1 MKNTTKTINTLK
13 RALEHAENHLSN
25 LDTRPVSTP
34 IELDELKHRLDVGLN
49 ESGIE
54 PQLVIDELVAATKDG
69 LLGCA
74 GGRFFAWVI
83 GGALPSALAADWLTS
98 TWDQNAALYATGPS
112 VSVIEE
118 IAGEWL
124 KSLLDL
130 PTGASVAFTTGCQM
144 AHFTG
149 LAAARFSVLQN
160 KNWDVNRDGLTGAPP
175 IRVFTSKHR
184 HGSIDRVVRFLGIGT
199 NNLINLETDTDERIT
214 CESLEKALNQH
225 KGPAI
230 LVLDAADLNVAA
242 FDPFEKLIPIAK
254 NKGVWV
260 HIDGAFGLFAR
271 ASKTKKPFT
280 KGIELADSWATD
292 GHKWLNVPFDC
303 GMAFVR
309 DRDAHRHSMTITA
322 SYIEAEGTARD
333 QIDWNPEW
341 SRRARGVSVY
351 AALRELGRS
360 GVERLID
367 DSCEYC
373 LRIVKGIGNIE
384 GAEVLWQPTL
394 NQGLV
399 RFCNMQR
406 NASEEDH
413 DRRTERVI
421 RLINETGEVFF
432 SGTTWK
438 GRKAMRVSVVN
449 WMTDEN
455 DVSKSVQAVAKVLK
469 PLSKYD
475 AEQNAV
481 LDSCS
486 ATLHKNQ

>member
-1 MKNTTKTINTLK
+1 MKNATRTIDTLK
-13 RALEHAENHLSN
+13 RALEHAENYLLN
-25 LDTRPVSTP
+25 LDTEPVLAS
-34 IELDELKHRLDVGLN
+34 IELDGLRLRLNVGLS
-49 ESGIE
+49 ESGVE
-54 PQLVIDELVAATKDG
+54 PQLVIDELVRAAEDG

-98 TWDQNAALYATGPS
+98 AWDQNAALFATGPA

-118 IAGEWL
+118 VAGEWL

-130 PTGASVAFTTGCQM
+130 PTDASVAFTTGCQM

-149 LAAARFSVLQN
+149 LAAARFSVLQS
-160 KNWDVNRDGLTGAPP
+160 KNWDVNRDGLIGSPP

-184 HGSIDRVVRFLGIGT
+184 HGSIDRAIRFLGIGT
-199 NNLINLETDTDERIT
+199 NNLIALETDTDERIT
-214 CESLEKALNQH
+214 CKSLEKNLNQH

-230 LVLDAADLNVAA
+230 LVLDAADLNIAA
-242 FDPFEKLIPIAK
+242 FDPFEELIPIAK

-271 ASKTKKPFT
+271 ASKTKKLFT
-280 KGIELADSWATD
+280 KGIEFADSWAMD

-303 GMAFVR
+303 GMVFVR

-322 SYIEAEGTARD
+322 SYIETEGTARD

-351 AALRELGRS
+351 AALRELGQS

-373 LRIVKGIGNIE
+373 LRIVEGIGNIA

-406 NASEEDH
+406 DASEEDH

-449 WMTDEN
+449 WMTDED
-455 DVSKSVQAVAKVLK
+455 DVSMSIQAVAKVLA
-469 PLSKYD
+469 PFSRLD
-475 AEQNAV
+475 AEHNAV
-481 LDSCS
+481 ADADNLRR
-486 ATLHKNQ
+486 

>member
-1 MKNTTKTINTLK
+1 MKNTTKTIDTLK
-13 RALEHAENHLSN
+13 RALEHAEEYLSK
-25 LDTRPVSTP
+25 LGTEPVSAR
-34 IELDELKHRLDVGLN
+34 IELDELRHRLNVGLN
-49 ESGIE
+49 ESGVK
-54 PQLVIDELVAATKDG
+54 PQQVIDELVVAAEDG

-98 TWDQNAALYATGPS
+98 TWDQNAALFATGPA

-130 PTGASVAFTTGCQM
+130 PVGASVAFTTGCQM

-149 LAAARFSVLQN
+149 LAAARFSVLLD
-160 KNWDVNRDGLTGAPP
+160 KNWDVNRDGLIGSPP
-175 IRVFTSKHR
+175 IRVFASKHR
-184 HGSIDRVVRFLGIGT
+184 HGSIDRAIRFLGIGT
-199 NNLINLETDTDERIT
+199 NNLIALETDTNERIT
-214 CESLEKALNQH
+214 CESLKTALDQH

-242 FDPFEKLIPIAK
+242 FDPFDQLIPIAK

-271 ASKTKKPFT
+271 ASRTKKPFT

-322 SYIEAEGTARD
+322 SYIEAEGAARD

-351 AALRELGRS
+351 AALRELGQS

-373 LRIVKGIGNIE
+373 LRLVEGVGNME

-399 RFCNMQR
+399 RFCNLQHD
-406 NASEEDH
+406 ACEEDH
-413 DRRTERVI
+413 DRRTDNVI

-449 WMTDEN
+449 WMTNED
-455 DVSKSVQAVAKVLK
+455 DVSRSVQAVAKVLET
-469 PLSKYD
+469 LSMYD
-475 AEQNAV
+475 AEQNAAA
-481 LDSCS
+481 D
-486 ATLHKNQ
+486 ADKPRR